1 VSGAAGL
8 GAAGVGGP
16 GGGGGAGIA
25 GLFRVV
31 KGTPDE
37 AELAALVAGIVAA
50 RAATGPAEDE
60 HGSASAWSDRGRRL
74 GLPTQPG
81 RDAWRWSA
89 RPYWPAPCRRN
100 CASNLLRIVTRSTS
114 SFGARGV
121 AGQSRCA

>member
-1 VSGAAGL
+1 MSQASEYSGHGEVPPREAADGAGAPGR

-89 RPYWPAPCRRN
+89 RPY
-100 CASNLLRIVTRSTS
+100 
-114 SFGARGV
+114 
-121 AGQSRCA
+121 